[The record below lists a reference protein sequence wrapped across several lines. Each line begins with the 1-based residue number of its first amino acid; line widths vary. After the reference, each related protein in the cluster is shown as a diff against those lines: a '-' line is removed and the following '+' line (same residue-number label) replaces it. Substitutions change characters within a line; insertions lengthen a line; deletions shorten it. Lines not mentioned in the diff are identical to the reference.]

1 VVVLTSSHP
10 AEWQWP
16 QRKTSNC
23 ISTYQSLT
31 FYYSRITV
39 YDAPTSSNEETPMPK
54 KKKALKKHSV
64 RANLQVVELT
74 RAGSSLDLEIYAD
87 NEKIGTM
94 IIGRGSLVWFGG
106 KRQLRKRI
114 PWSRFAEM
122 MDELAYG

>member
-1 VVVLTSSHP
+1 MFLIRRSIKGRRFFFLISPSLALRDPEQRVVTSVRCKLS
-10 AEWQWP
+10 ALNDEGK
-16 QRKTSNC
+16 R
-23 ISTYQSLT
+23 
-31 FYYSRITV
+31 
-39 YDAPTSSNEETPMPK
+39 MPK
-54 KKKALKKHSV
+54 KKLLKKHSV
-64 RANLQVVELT
+64 RANLHVVELT

-122 MDELAYG
+122 MDELAYGSRH